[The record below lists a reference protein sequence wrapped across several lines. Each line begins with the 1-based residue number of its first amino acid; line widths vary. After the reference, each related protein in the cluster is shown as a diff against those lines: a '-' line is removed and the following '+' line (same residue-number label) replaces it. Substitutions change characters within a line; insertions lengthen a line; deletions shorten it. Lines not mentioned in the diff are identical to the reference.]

1 LLIGR
6 IDILPALFERIIVP
20 SAVMHELRHPKAPP
34 VVRQW
39 MTSLPDWVDVRQTAS
54 GHMHDAALEN
64 LDAGEE
70 EAIVLA
76 MELHADVLLMDDQEG
91 VAVARNKGFEVIGTL
106 GILGRAAQ
114 RQLLDLADAFD
125 RLKRTNFHCRQEIMD
140 QYLAE
145 VSRTKR

>member
-1 LLIGR
+1 
-6 IDILPALFERIIVP
+6 
-20 SAVMHELRHPKAPP
+20 
-34 VVRQW
+34 
-39 MTSLPDWVDVRQTAS
+39 MTTSF
-54 GHMHDAALEN
+54 EN
-64 LDAGEE
+64 LNAGEE